1 MLEGLRKGAPSRD
14 QNIWREGGLLG
25 RSWELEPG
33 TYRIEMI
40 KVTNNTNLRSIRLVR
55 PGSNKLTRYSLN
67 PV

>member
-40 KVTNNTNLRSIRLVR
+40 KVTNNTN
-55 PGSNKLTRYSLN
+55 
-67 PV
+67 